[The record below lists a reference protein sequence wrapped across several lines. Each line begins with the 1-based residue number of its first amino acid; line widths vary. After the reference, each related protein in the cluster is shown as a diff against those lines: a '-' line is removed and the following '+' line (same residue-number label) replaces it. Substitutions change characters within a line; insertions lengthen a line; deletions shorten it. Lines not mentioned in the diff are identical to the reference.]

1 MKYATL
7 AFISLTALAITSG
20 CKSSPINEDIPEPVL
35 RAPALT
41 AAHNAFLETDYV
53 TMGKRIR
60 DVMSDAR
67 VDQMAKDNAR
77 ELLERGYEA
86 TGGKLPA
93 DWALPAGFEPMAY
106 RQVRTETPDG
116 PRLRVRLD
124 GRVDDVKRIKSMKLF
139 RGAELLLDMQGT
151 GSKWFAGAPDT
162 DGMIYYSLD
171 SRDLPA
177 FPEPGILTLQLVM
190 TNGSVTEGW
199 FINDKLASSASAFIT
214 EPHDSD
220 TLKTGHPTV
229 KWLPFRSPEAAN
241 YERRGLIMWLSRRED
256 DGTYSNPWKSFGTS
270 PDRTEARLGAG
281 GEGSPDVDL
290 PNGDYILDLVY
301 DESRRFGPMSLVRRS
316 TRFLTFHITR

>member
-1 MKYATL
+1 M
-7 AFISLTALAITSG
+7 S
-20 CKSSPINEDIPEPVL
+20 
-35 RAPALT
+35 
-41 AAHNAFLETDYV
+41 NA
-53 TMGKRIR
+53 
-60 DVMSDAR
+60 
-67 VDQMAKDNAR
+67 
-77 ELLERGYEA
+77 
-86 TGGKLPA
+86 
-93 DWALPAGFEPMAY
+93 
-106 RQVRTETPDG
+106 
-116 PRLRVRLD
+116 
-124 GRVDDVKRIKSMKLF
+124 
-139 RGAELLLDMQGT
+139 
-151 GSKWFAGAPDT
+151 
-162 DGMIYYSLD
+162 MI
-171 SRDLPA
+171 
-177 FPEPGILTLQLVM
+177 
-190 TNGSVTEGW
+190 
-199 FINDKLASSASAFIT
+199 ASSASAFIT